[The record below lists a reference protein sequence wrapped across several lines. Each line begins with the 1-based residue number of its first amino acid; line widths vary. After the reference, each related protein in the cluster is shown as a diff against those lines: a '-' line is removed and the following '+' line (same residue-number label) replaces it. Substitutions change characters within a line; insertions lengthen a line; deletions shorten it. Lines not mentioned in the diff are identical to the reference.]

1 MDPITIGGKSKPD
14 PAVFPISNQLHR
26 QRKSL
31 IIINLILLFMKF
43 GEVNITKITSSG
55 LQIEID
61 NPNAIYILLW
71 VMLVYFLIRFYNQ
84 YRLEGLY
91 LLREAW
97 KNSGDHII
105 LPSLKDRV
113 RRNPGFEEYELNIL
127 YSRISYKD
135 NKPFVRLEKPGT
147 GEHESFKV
155 TDYEVLKYR
164 LKAIKYLLK
173 NHTQILDQWFPLALS
188 FITLIYC
195 NITRWDGSIL
205 KLIGIW

>member
-1 MDPITIGGKSKPD
+1 MDATTVGGKSKAD
-14 PAVFPISNQLHR
+14 PAVFPISIELHR

-31 IIINLILLFMKF
+31 IIINVILFFMKF
-43 GEVNITKITSSG
+43 GEVTITKITSSG
-55 LQIEID
+55 LQMEIENI
-61 NPNAIYILLW
+61 NAIYTLLW
-71 VMLVYFLIRFYNQ
+71 MMWVYFLIRFYNQ

-97 KNSGDHII
+97 RNSGDHTPI
-105 LPSLKDRV
+105 K
-113 RRNPGFEEYELNIL
+113 ELINAIR
-127 YSRISYKD
+127 S
-135 NKPFVRLEKPGT
+135 KPGLENYDFDHPYSLIERDGKKYKLRIT
-147 GEHESFKV
+147 ERDPE
-155 TDYEVLKYR
+155 TDFVEISSSMAWKYR
-164 LKAIKYLLK
+164 FKAIKYLLK